1 MNKLTRYKRQKHK
14 NLQVLL
20 NRGLKEVDTDER
32 KAELYGY
39 YAYIK
44 STISIVQKVP
54 AKYVTNLDVC
64 NID

>member
-1 MNKLTRYKRQKHK
+1 MDKITRYKRQLHK

-20 NRGLKEVDTDER
+20 NRELKEVDTDEH

-39 YAYIK
+39 YAHIK

-54 AKYVTNLDVC
+54 VKYVTNLDTEA
-64 NID
+64 